1 LTQALHQV
9 KLVEDKAVSI
19 AQHAQQKEEES
30 AQAFRAVM
38 DGFKKG
44 VTGVLDTELVG
55 REIVIK
61 DIDVIDSF
69 EDAELDKIY
78 DQIDSIIKFQ
88 QSEIQKKASMK
99 KERKDEEEE
108 EEEEGEGE
116 DNEDLERE
124 YADLVKKIRHKSVD
138 TSVWFSKRQQVEDK
152 IYLSSEE
159 KKVSEYVTKIVE

>member
-1 LTQALHQV
+1 
-9 KLVEDKAVSI
+9 
-19 AQHAQQKEEES
+19 
-30 AQAFRAVM
+30 
-38 DGFKKG
+38 
-44 VTGVLDTELVG
+44 VG

-88 QSEIQKKASMK
+88 QSEIQKKVSMK
-99 KERKDEEEE
+99 KERKD